1 MAAHDLA
8 IVIPAWNERE
18 NLELLLPALREIVAG
33 LGLRAQIIVA
43 DGGSMDGTD
52 QVAPRWGAEVVV
64 QSERGY
70 GGALLAG
77 FARADA
83 PYVVTMDADLSHRPV
98 FLEALWRHRH
108 DAEILIASRYLDG
121 GRADMPRFRRMLSVT
136 LNRVYGQLLRF
147 PVRDLSS
154 GFRMYRRD
162 VLASLDLRSRDF
174 DILQEIL
181 VRVGAE
187 GWRIREIPFHY
198 MARGSGRSHARV
210 LRFGWAYT
218 KTLVRMWQLR
228 NSVEAADY
236 DARAFDSP
244 IWLQRYW
251 QRTRHRIVLDFMAE
265 CRHVLDVGCGSSR
278 IILDL
283 PSATGLDI
291 RHNKLRWLSQQR
303 SRLVGGTCMGLP
315 FRDASFDGL
324 INSEVI
330 EHVVDDPVILREA
343 WRVLRPGGILA
354 LGTPDYG
361 RWLWWVLEWIHGHVL
376 PGGYAHE
383 HITHYTRRS
392 LAARLAAEGFE
403 VLDCRYVG
411 GCEMIFKARKP
422 GVLSPSRAGVLAGS
436 TTQPR

>member
-1 MAAHDLA
+1 
-8 IVIPAWNERE
+8 
-18 NLELLLPALREIVAG
+18 
-33 LGLRAQIIVA
+33 
-43 DGGSMDGTD
+43 GSVDGTD

-83 PYVVTMDADLSHRPV
+83 PHAVTMARDPPHRPV

-108 DAEILIASRYLDG
+108 EAEILIASRYLDG

-162 VLASLDLRSRDF
+162 VLASLYLRSRDF

-198 MARGSGRSHARV
+198 MARGSGRPRARV

-236 DARAFDSP
+236 DARAFDSS

-265 CRHVLDVGCGSSR
+265 G
-278 IILDL
+278 
-283 PSATGLDI
+283 
-291 RHNKLRWLSQQR
+291 
-303 SRLVGGTCMGLP
+303 
-315 FRDASFDGL
+315 
-324 INSEVI
+324 
-330 EHVVDDPVILREA
+330 
-343 WRVLRPGGILA
+343 RPA
-354 LGTPDYG
+354 L
-361 RWLWWVLEWIHGHVL
+361 
-376 PGGYAHE
+376 
-383 HITHYTRRS
+383 
-392 LAARLAAEGFE
+392 
-403 VLDCRYVG
+403 
-411 GCEMIFKARKP
+411 
-422 GVLSPSRAGVLAGS
+422 
-436 TTQPR
+436 